1 MKKQKLH
8 IIAEVAQRLF
18 FPPICPSCGRSIGKR
33 EIFCPLCSKQLFRV
47 HLGDVCPHCGK
58 TVCACRSLRPLFTR
72 VFPASLYMGSMQ
84 PAIQNMKFNHH
95 PGHARILGKLMAQSL
110 AEYQVPA
117 DFDMLAAIPMSRKKL
132 RTRGYNQ
139 AALLAAAVSRETGI
153 PFVPGALTKIR
164 ETASQ
169 HELSAQL
176 RQTNLKGSFRADP
189 LVHGKRILLIDD
201 VLTTGATANQAAEAL
216 LLAGAAQVDVLVLS
230 TTSSTTI

>member
-18 FPPICPSCGRSIGKR
+18 FPPICPSCGRSIGNR

-47 HLGDVCPHCGK
+47 HPGDVCPHCGK

-110 AEYQVPA
+110 AECQVPA
-117 DFDMLAAIPMSRKKL
+117 DFDMLAAIPMSRKK
-132 RTRGYNQ
+132 TAYPWVQSGSTSGS
-139 AALLAAAVSRETGI
+139 SR
-153 PFVPGALTKIR
+153 FPGNRHSICTWC
-164 ETASQ
+164 
-169 HELSAQL
+169 
-176 RQTNLKGSFRADP
+176 ADQNP
-189 LVHGKRILLIDD
+189 RNRLP
-201 VLTTGATANQAAEAL
+201 A
-216 LLAGAAQVDVLVLS
+216 
-230 TTSSTTI
+230 